1 MSYFAHETNISN
13 LCKYESVQSLDSLNR
28 GKFGN
33 LASRCEARPE
43 LQADSPDLTQY
54 KSVFLFLNK
63 NNKFI
68 YIIIYGQR
76 NFFLFSTGLHRPGR
90 STTFHRALDPRSTT
104 PQCFKSRPTKL
115 TIKWESTLVNKFGNK
130 NTENVD
136 NQDSH
141 CQH

>member
-1 MSYFAHETNISN
+1 MSYFPHETNISN

-76 NFFLFSTGLHRPGR
+76 IFFLFSTGLHRPGR
-90 STTFHRALDPRSTT
+90 STTFHRALGQS
-104 PQCFKSRPTKL
+104 
-115 TIKWESTLVNKFGNK
+115 IKIHHPSMFQISSHQVNNK
-130 NTENVD
+130 MGINIG
-136 NQDSH
+136 Q
-141 CQH
+141 